1 MKKLILLAV
10 LITFACKS
18 NAQTATLSLVTAPCD
33 SNGIV
38 VATFTG
44 LTNPFFVEWTFPAS
58 PFVYYDTVTTGT
70 TDTLFGFAGG
80 NVSVYGQAIGT
91 GTGSAF
97 DSMYFIP
104 PFTVSVTATAVT
116 CPALSTLNATVAGG
130 TGPFTYK
137 WENAITYSVVGTG
150 SSVSLP
156 AGNYFIRVTDMSTGC
171 VGGFLNGTIA
181 SAVSP
186 DFTQTVTTTPAV
198 CPVLGSASALVTSGG
213 VTPFTYVWTNNA
225 GSTIGTTSTISVPTG
240 VGYNEVTTDAL
251 GCSVGSYDLVVTYA
265 PDFTATVTTTNA
277 DCTNGTASV
286 SITGGTAPF
295 SYLWSNGAT
304 TNPIT
309 GLITGTYTLHLTDAL
324 GCVDSALEGFVPQ
337 TITITDADV
346 VTPATCIAPNG
357 SIMAF
362 GSGGTPPYSYLW
374 SNGATTQTITGL
386 AGGYYYVR
394 VTDANGCIGSGND
407 YVSTSTPITVS
418 YATTP
423 SACTAP
429 TGSATLTIGGG
440 TAPYTVTWYTT
451 PPQTGTTATALS
463 AGNYYFSIVDAAGCT
478 QHGTVIVP
486 PVDVIY
492 LSFTS
497 TPATCLAS
505 NGSVSVTA
513 TGGFTPYSYSWN
525 TGGTTSSLSAIASGT
540 YTATVTD
547 AHGCSVSNCQHVP
560 YTSPLVL
567 GLSST
572 DASCLYTHDGTITA
586 TASLGTPPYIFSTGG
601 SSSGSVT
608 IPGLATGPYWIYVT
622 DAIGCNTWEYTYVDY
637 DVSDSSCFCVV
648 KGTVYDDINHN
659 CIQDAGEPGIQNIQ
673 LQASGFGYTYTNP
686 SGEYYFLLPSGTYTV
701 AQTVLHMYPLSPCQP
716 NDIPYTSVA
725 ATGCNTTINFAD
737 TLNPIH
743 DMHISTWDYTAP
755 PRPGFPYTQ
764 VSVITNDGTVTEP
777 NILAGYNPDG
787 QIYGPSFV
795 PSGIFSG
802 APYYYNTTGSSF
814 TLTPGAGQQFLINY
828 NVPADIPLGTNVIFK
843 DSVAYTSPM
852 TNWLSDYSPWNN
864 INYFTTTTVGSYD
877 PNFKEVSP
885 KGWDGVGMIT
895 TDDSVLEY
903 MVHFQNTGSYMA
915 ENVVVKDT
923 LDANLNWASL
933 KPVYMSD
940 KCVVKMDDN
949 GHVTFTFNNID
960 LPPSSSEPITSNA
973 MFTYTVKLRPGLALG
988 TQIKNRGSIYFDFN
1002 APILTN
1008 QTLNTIGWP
1017 EHTPTVAAPASGNN
1031 TFTIYPNPAQNTFN
1045 AIINMDNSGN
1055 YSLTVCDVT
1064 GKTEISKKLSLQ
1076 KGSQNITVDAG
1087 RLSPGVYF
1095 VTLKG
1100 DDNFTQTQK
1109 LVILK

>member
-1 MKKLILLAV
+1 MKKLILFAL
-10 LITFACKS
+10 LITYACRS
-18 NAQTATLSLVTAPCD
+18 NAQTITLSLITTPCD

-38 VATFTG
+38 VATCTGFTPPYNVYWDESG
-44 LTNPFFVEWTFPAS
+44 ITFNHTG
-58 PFVYYDTVTTGT
+58 VTGT
-70 TDTLFGFAGG
+70 TDTFYGFVGG
-80 NVSVYGQAIGT
+80 GISATGYGGGVSTPYPR
-91 GTGSAF
+91 
-97 DSMYFIP
+97 DSITVNA
-104 PFTVSVTATAVT
+104 PFTVSVTATPALCPTLGTLSAAVT
-116 CPALSTLNATVAGG
+116 GG

-137 WENAITYSVVGTG
+137 WENASTSTVIGTANPISITTTG
-150 SSVSLP
+150 YYL
-156 AGNYFIRVTDMSTGC
+156 IRVTDVGTGC
-171 VGGFLNGTIA
+171 IAGFSSPIYLNIT
-181 SAVSP
+181 
-186 DFTQTVTTTPAV
+186 
-198 CPVLGSASALVTSGG
+198 
-213 VTPFTYVWTNNA
+213 
-225 GSTIGTTSTISVPTG
+225 
-240 VGYNEVTTDAL
+240 
-251 GCSVGSYDLVVTYA
+251 
-265 PDFTATVTTTNA
+265 PDFTATVTTTTAN
-277 DCTNGTASV
+277 CTNGTAFV
-286 SITGGTAPF
+286 AMTGGTGPF
-295 SYLWSNGAT
+295 SYLWSNGANT
-304 TNPIT
+304 DTIT
-309 GLITGTYTLHLTDAL
+309 GLVTGSYFVSVTDAH
-324 GCVDSALEGFVPQ
+324 GCTNSPALYGYVSQAIPIGAY
-337 TITITDADV
+337 TTP
-346 VTPATCIAPNG
+346 TPATCADNNG
-357 SIMAF
+357 SVTAF

-374 SNGATTQTITGL
+374 NTGATTVTISGLAPNYYNVAVTDVNGCIGGAGTTLTASTPITVTYSTTPSSCTTATGSCTLTITGGSLPYSVQFYSSPIQATATPSGL
-386 AGGYYYVR
+386 APGNYYFTVTDAVGCTQSGTVTIPPVDAISLSFTATAATCIAADGAVSVSASGGVAPYTYSWSTGATTAGLVGVPYGNYTTT
-394 VTDANGCIGSGND
+394 VTDANGC
-407 YVSTSTPITVS
+407 
-418 YATTP
+418 
-423 SACTAP
+423 
-429 TGSATLTIGGG
+429 
-440 TAPYTVTWYTT
+440 
-451 PPQTGTTATALS
+451 TAT
-463 AGNYYFSIVDAAGCT
+463 
-478 QHGTVIVP
+478 
-486 PVDVIY
+486 
-492 LSFTS
+492 
-497 TPATCLAS
+497 
-505 NGSVSVTA
+505 
-513 TGGFTPYSYSWN
+513 
-525 TGGTTSSLSAIASGT
+525 
-540 YTATVTD
+540 
-547 AHGCSVSNCQHVP
+547 NCHLVP
-560 YTSPLVL
+560 YTSPIEL

-586 TASLGTPPYIFSTGG
+586 TASLGTPPYIYSTGG

-608 IPGLATGPYWIYVT
+608 IPGLATGSYWIYVT

-637 DVSDSSCFCVV
+637 NVSDSSCFCVV

-659 CIQDAGEPGIQNIQ
+659 CIQDAGEPAIQNIQ

-686 SGEYYFLLPSGTYTV
+686 AGDYYFLLPSGTYTV

-716 NDIPYTSVA
+716 NNIPYTSVA

-737 TLNPIH
+737 TLDPIH

-795 PSGIFSG
+795 PLGIFTG
-802 APYYYNTTGSSF
+802 APYYYNTAGSSF

-923 LDANLNWASL
+923 LDPNLNWASL

-960 LPPSSSEPITSNA
+960 LPASSSEPITSNA
-973 MFTYTVKLRPGLALG
+973 MFTYTVKLRPGLSLG

-1017 EHTPTVAAPASGNN
+1017 EHTPSVAATANGNN

-1045 AIINMDNSGN
+1045 AIINIDNSGTYN
-1055 YSLTVCDVT
+1055 LTVCDVT
-1064 GKTEISKKLSLQ
+1064 GKTDISKTLTLQ
-1076 KGSQNITVDAG
+1076 KGSQNVTVDAA
-1087 RLSPGVYF
+1087 RLAPGVYF

-1100 DDNFTQTQK
+1100 DDNKTQTQK